1 MSLSSM
7 ASKLSRVL
15 GYTSG
20 DGESVGSSTPTISL
34 HEAIPQSPL
43 SRTLCYEAF
52 DEETELY
59 HNERTLGFVLEISPL
74 LGASEETLTLLDGVI
89 KDGLPDDSIL
99 QCLQWASPKI
109 GHGLERWATTRGKRG
124 GVYEKMAKERASHLG
139 KGAHQSLTNSP
150 NYRLRNFRTILS
162 LTLDKG
168 AADVENKLM
177 RAKEALIHVFSAIG
191 SQAIVLH
198 PHAFISLLY
207 DLLNPS
213 LAIFPSQKHWDETRR
228 LRAEMTSTQTKLT
241 INEDGLLFEGR
252 DSVHVSTY
260 SVEKLP
266 LRWLQSDNQRLLGSE
281 QNEQLHP
288 FGEFIVNIVTHIQ
301 SRKNTQ
307 LRAAAK
313 AANARRN
320 ASGRIAA
327 KIVPAL
333 ARAAKDWDGVGT
345 LLEEGG
351 RLYKTFYH
359 VLSFSPPHD
368 ANRAEDALL
377 DVFRANGWTLERD
390 RAIVKGAYLAMLPM
404 GVDSKLLSDLNHFER
419 LRTMSSFN
427 VCNLLPLQGEWK
439 GVGAPSLLLFGRR
452 GQLCWWDNFANLEG
466 NYNVAV
472 TGKSRSGKSVLMQDL
487 AAGVV
492 GAGGRAFIF
501 DVGRSFEK
509 ACKFLGGQ
517 FIEFRSDKPICINP
531 FTQIIEFE
539 ESINMLLPVFG
550 QMVSSKEE
558 LTELQEAFLQEALK
572 KVWVTHGNQ
581 GNASLVADWLKSHAD
596 ARAKDLGT
604 MLYPYTLEGRYSA
617 YVNGECNLDFSNPYI
632 VLELEELKQK
642 KDLQSVVL
650 MLLMYHTTEFMYRGD
665 RKQRMLC
672 IIDEAWDLM
681 SGKLGGTFIEAGY
694 RRAAK
699 YNGAFVSGTQSLED
713 YEKSPAARAAKTNAD
728 TLMIMSQLGD
738 VIEKADKN
746 GWVDMTPHLKQTLK
760 SVKTLDGQYAEVCVK
775 TPSGYSVM
783 RLLLDPFSRIL
794 YSSKGADYAAVNDL
808 LAQGVDIAT
817 AVDTVA
823 KGLHL
828 SQKTVAT
835 S

>member
-1 MSLSSM
+1 
-7 ASKLSRVL
+7 
-15 GYTSG
+15 
-20 DGESVGSSTPTISL
+20 
-34 HEAIPQSPL
+34 
-43 SRTLCYEAF
+43 
-52 DEETELY
+52 
-59 HNERTLGFVLEISPL
+59 
-74 LGASEETLTLLDGVI
+74 
-89 KDGLPDDSIL
+89 
-99 QCLQWASPKI
+99 
-109 GHGLERWATTRGKRG
+109 
-124 GVYEKMAKERASHLG
+124 
-139 KGAHQSLTNSP
+139 
-150 NYRLRNFRTILS
+150 
-162 LTLDKG
+162 
-168 AADVENKLM
+168 
-177 RAKEALIHVFSAIG
+177 
-191 SQAIVLH
+191 
-198 PHAFISLLY
+198 
-207 DLLNPS
+207 
-213 LAIFPSQKHWDETRR
+213 
-228 LRAEMTSTQTKLT
+228 
-241 INEDGLLFEGR
+241 
-252 DSVHVSTY
+252 
-260 SVEKLP
+260 
-266 LRWLQSDNQRLLGSE
+266 
-281 QNEQLHP
+281 
-288 FGEFIVNIVTHIQ
+288 
-301 SRKNTQ
+301 
-307 LRAAAK
+307 
-313 AANARRN
+313 
-320 ASGRIAA
+320 
-327 KIVPAL
+327 
-333 ARAAKDWDGVGT
+333 VGT

-359 VLSFSPPHD
+359 VLTFSKPSE

-377 DVFRANGWTLERD
+377 DVFRANGWILERD
-390 RAIVKGAYLAMLPM
+390 KAISHGAYLAMLPM
-404 GVDSKLLSDLNHFER
+404 RIDSKLLADLAYFER
-419 LRTMSSFN
+419 LRTMTSFN

-452 GQLCWWDNFANLEG
+452 GQLCWWDNFANREG

-487 AAGVV
+487 AASVV

-558 LTELQEAFLQEALK
+558 LSELQEAFLQEALK
-572 KVWVTHGNQ
+572 KVWMVHGNQ
-581 GNASLVADWLKSHAD
+581 GNPSLVADWLKQHSD

-746 GWVDMTPHLKQTLK
+746 AWIDMTPHLKQTLK

-794 YSSKGADYAAVNDL
+794 YSSKGQDYAAVNDL

-817 AVDTVA
+817 AIDTVA

-828 SQKTVAT
+828 STTERGA

>member
-1 MSLSSM
+1 MNISK
-7 ASKLSRVL
+7 AAIKLSHVFKL
-15 GYTSG
+15 DNYESLTG
-20 DGESVGSSTPTISL
+20 DTACASI
-34 HEAIPQSPL
+34 HEAIASSPL
-43 SRTLCYEAF
+43 SRSLSYEAY
-52 DEETELY
+52 DEANGLY
-59 HNERTLGFVLEISPL
+59 HNKQTLGFVLELSPL

-109 GHGLERWATTRGKRG
+109 GHGLTEWVKARGKRG
-124 GVYEKMAKERASHLG
+124 GVYQKMAEERASHLG
-139 KGAHQSLTNSP
+139 KGAHQSLTSTP
-150 NYRLRNFRTILS
+150 NFRLRNFRIMLS
-162 LTLDKG
+162 LTLDKSVS
-168 AADVENKLM
+168 DVESKLM
-177 RAKEALIHVFSAIG
+177 RAKEALVHVFSAVG
-191 SQAIVLH
+191 SHATVLM
-198 PHAFISLLY
+198 PDALLSLLD

-213 LAIFPSQKHWDETRR
+213 FAIWPSEKHWDEARR
-228 LRAEMTSTQTKLT
+228 LGAQVLSPQTKLT
-241 INEDGLLFEGR
+241 LKHDGLLFEGR
-252 DSVHVSTY
+252 DSVHVSTF
-260 SVEKLP
+260 SVEKSP
-266 LRWLQSDNQRLLGSE
+266 THWYQMSNQSLLGSE

-288 FGEFIVNIVTHIQ
+288 FGEFVINTVTHIMP
-301 SRKNTQ
+301 RKNTQ
-307 LRAAAK
+307 LRAVAK
-313 AANARRN
+313 AMNARRN
-320 ASGRIAA
+320 ASGGIAA
-327 KIVPAL
+327 KIVPSL
-333 ARAAKDWDGVGT
+333 ARAAKDWDRVGT

-351 RLYKTFYH
+351 RLYKSFYH
-359 VLSFSPPHD
+359 VLSYSPPHE

-377 DVFRANGWTLERD
+377 DVFRANGWILARD
-390 RAIVKGAYLAMLPM
+390 KAISKGAYLAMLPM
-404 GVDSKLLSDLNHFER
+404 QMDSKLLADLNYFER
-419 LRTMSSFN
+419 LRTVTSFN
-427 VCNLLPLQGEWK
+427 ICNLLPLQGEWK

-452 GQLCWWDNFANLEG
+452 GQICWWDNFANREG

-487 AAGVV
+487 AASVV

-517 FIEFRSDKPICINP
+517 FIEFRSDRPICINP
-531 FTQIIEFE
+531 FTQIVEFE

-558 LTELQEAFLQEALK
+558 LSELQEAFLQEALK
-572 KVWVTHGNQ
+572 KIWMTHGNQ
-581 GNASLVADWLKSHAD
+581 GNASLVADWLKSHPD
-596 ARAKDLGT
+596 ARAQDLGT
-604 MLYPYTLEGRYSA
+604 MLYPYTSEGRYSA
-617 YVNGECNLDFSNPYI
+617 YVNGVCNLDFTNPYI

-650 MLLMYHTTEFMYRGD
+650 MLLMYHVTEFMYRGD

-728 TLMIMSQLGD
+728 TLMVMSQLSD

-746 GWVDMTPHLKQTLK
+746 GWIDMSPHLKQTLK

-775 TPSGYSVM
+775 TPSGYAVN

-794 YSSKGADYAAVNDL
+794 YSSKGQDYADVNDL
-808 LAQGVDIAT
+808 LAQGIDIET
-817 AVDTVA
+817 AVSLVA
-823 KGLHL
+823 KRAQTRG
-828 SQKTVAT
+828 T